1 MSWVVPDVLATSP
14 LTLNLTTGLLIGDSL
29 SATSLAVVL
38 GTVGRAVSERNRGM
52 ALGPH
57 CLGRGFGGASP
68 HLPIGQ
74 TLIAAYGWVLALGG
88 LVAIAFLMVPLAAA
102 LAPSER
108 KSPKELKGQLIIHVL
123 AEAGLHRGY

>member
-1 MSWVVPDVLATSP
+1 MNETAAWPCGP
-14 LTLNLTTGLLIGDSL
+14 LPRQGVRWGKS
-29 SATSLAVVL
+29 S
-38 GTVGRAVSERNRGM
+38 
-52 ALGPH
+52 
-57 CLGRGFGGASP
+57 
-68 HLPIGQ
+68 LPIGQ